1 VNERMAGMAAA
12 QEGLG
17 FNACTN
23 THERMARAECKKP
36 VIIDEAKMV
45 LSGIAELI
53 ELPLAGWTYI
63 KH

>member
-1 VNERMAGMAAA
+1 MAGMAAA

-23 THERMARAECKKP
+23 THERMARAEGKKP
-36 VIIDEAKMV
+36 AIIDEAKMV

-53 ELPLAGWTYI
+53 ELQRAGWPYI